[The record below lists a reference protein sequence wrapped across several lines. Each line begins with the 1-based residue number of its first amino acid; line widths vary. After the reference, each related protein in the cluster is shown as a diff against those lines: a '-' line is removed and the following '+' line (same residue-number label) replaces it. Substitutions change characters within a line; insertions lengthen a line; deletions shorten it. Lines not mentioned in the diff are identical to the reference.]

1 LGNRNIALHRSL
13 ADAQRELE
21 AARRKVAAM
30 ESQLRDS
37 QEAADKLRGKEAM
50 LRTMILGQAGVQRIS
65 DDEMLQGFLKLRQD
79 IQKIARSP
87 CYSADTNPVLS
98 AAEQDATTSPLAMF
112 YHPSAWGMLTVG
124 DRRLRMRAKMFDE
137 LHFYILDYNCFGLQ
151 GFQSSDETL
160 AQKGPIELGLR
171 RFEHMLK
178 ERGGKGSPI
187 SRPCLSTNFVLPPL
201 SMFLV
206 FLSSL

>member
-1 LGNRNIALHRSL
+1 VLNNRNSALQRNL
-13 ADAQRELE
+13 ENAQRELE
-21 AARRKVAAM
+21 AARRKVAVT
-30 ESQLRDS
+30 ESKLRDS
-37 QEAADKLRGKEAM
+37 HEAADKLRGKEAM
-50 LRTMILGQAGVQRIS
+50 LRTMILGQAGVQKIS

-87 CYSADTNPVLS
+87 CYLADTNPVPS
-98 AAEQDATTSPLAMF
+98 AAEQDAAPSSATF
-112 YHPSAWGMLTVG
+112 YHPSAWGMLTVS
-124 DRRLRMRAKMFDE
+124 DRGLRMRAKIFDE

-178 ERGGKGSPI
+178 ERGGKRSPI
-187 SRPCLSTNFVLPPL
+187 SRLCLSTNFAIPPVT
-201 SMFLV
+201 MFLV